1 MKNKTELITGLTVIA
16 LVLISLAA
24 YFFLAGTIGY
34 SEIAVAGILLVIIL
48 FAVFTLWDKAKN
60 ASKGLPT
67 KDERTAGINYKAGY
81 YGFIAAIW
89 TAVFAPT
96 LTDSIFNQE
105 LEASRVSALVVIV
118 SAFVFAIS
126 YLYLA
131 RKGH

>member
-1 MKNKTELITGLTVIA
+1 MKNKIELITGLSVLA
-16 LVLISLAA
+16 LVLISIAA
-24 YFFLAGTIGY
+24 YFFFAGTIGY
-34 SEIAVAGILLVIIL
+34 SEIAFAGILVVIVL
-48 FAVFTLWDKAKN
+48 FAVFILWDKARN
-60 ASKGLPT
+60 VSKGLPA

-96 LTDSIFNQE
+96 LTDIIFNQE
-105 LEASRVSALVVIV
+105 LESSIVSALVVIV
-118 SAFVFAIS
+118 SGFVFAIS